1 MPNCPGFQGYVRAAS
16 LSNCVGSVALTADGE
31 RVPIDEISPGDEVVA
46 TDPQTDERVTRTV
59 VGSWSHVDQT
69 VTSSINDHDVVTT
82 VDHRFWSQSVGAFVP
97 AGDLEV
103 GDKVVEDHG
112 RVHTYHVDDT
122 DTVVHNTC
130 LVQYD
135 PFFALGGLVS
145 NGDAG
150 ASELDAFG
158 AAQGWVRS
166 RSPLGPIRYIDEN
179 GVRRIEIKRGIPRVR
194 RRIPAREYVLCF
206 RSTYRCAGVP
216 GCARGSGEPRASCLG
231 LPVNVNRTAISFYDE
246 WPGFRGGLLRG
257 QLGLGG

>member
-1 MPNCPGFQGYVRAAS
+1 MGTAARACSFGAGTA
-16 LSNCVGSVALTADGE
+16 VLTADGE

-46 TDPQTDERVTRTV
+46 TDPQTGERVIRTM
-59 VGSWSHVDQT
+59 VGWWSHVDQT
-69 VTSSINDHDVVTT
+69 VTISIDDLELVTT
-82 VDHRFWSQSVGAFVP
+82 EDHRFWSQTAGAFVP

-103 GDKVVEDHG
+103 GDKVVGDHG

-194 RRIPAREYVLCF
+194 RRIPSREYV
-206 RSTYRCAGVP
+206 
-216 GCARGSGEPRASCLG
+216 
-231 LPVNVNRTAISFYDE
+231 
-246 WPGFRGGLLRG
+246 
-257 QLGLGG
+257 